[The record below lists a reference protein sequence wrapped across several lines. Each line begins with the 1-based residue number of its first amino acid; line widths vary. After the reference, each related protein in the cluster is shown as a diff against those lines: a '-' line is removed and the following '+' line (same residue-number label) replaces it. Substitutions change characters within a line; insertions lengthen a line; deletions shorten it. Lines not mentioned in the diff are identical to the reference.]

1 MTMLRRGHDL
11 HGLAFLVLYIYTIF
25 AQIGYAYF
33 PEFSKEIGA
42 YYGPTLFYEYWGFMF
57 LSFILTF
64 LVYTRTFPN
73 NNGKPS
79 YIVKPARVRK
89 IGGYIFFIITIFI
102 YLALSQYF
110 DRYRNS
116 FGYGGGAPMGPPWF
130 GVAFWIFTL
139 CIIILY
145 SLFRNDNNNLPKRI
159 LAFCLFALCTIFFLR
174 VTIAAGVRSPILYFL
189 LSIAFYELFPM
200 VNSIR
205 FAKRKLFV
213 FALIGLLFVSSMATL
228 RVLRLQ
234 GEQIN
239 ISSISNAEES
249 ESQFRDEGLPAQILK
264 QDYFNPSHTLFVSMA
279 NNIIDPLEVIKSN
292 AANALVMLNYP
303 HLTTTVLERGLG
315 IPSERGAGWA
325 YHYFVEGYNAIG
337 FLGVVYNALLWN
349 LGMLIWVK
357 LAQSDD
363 SIHNRLMFS
372 FMAMVIMIVMR
383 SQNSAFIQFYWL
395 ILLPGLALTLLSHN
409 SRIAF
414 ARRR

>member
-1 MTMLRRGHDL
+1 M
-11 HGLAFLVLYIYTIF
+11 
-25 AQIGYAYF
+25 
-33 PEFSKEIGA
+33 
-42 YYGPTLFYEYWGFMF
+42 
-57 LSFILTF
+57 
-64 LVYTRTFPN
+64 
-73 NNGKPS
+73 
-79 YIVKPARVRK
+79 
-89 IGGYIFFIITIFI
+89 
-102 YLALSQYF
+102 
-110 DRYRNS
+110 
-116 FGYGGGAPMGPPWF
+116 
-130 GVAFWIFTL
+130 
-139 CIIILY
+139 
-145 SLFRNDNNNLPKRI
+145 DNNSLPKRI

-174 VTIAAGVRSPILYFL
+174 VTIAAGVRSTILYFL

-315 IPSERGAGWA
+315 IPQKEVLDGL
-325 YHYFVEGYNAIG
+325 III
-337 FLGVVYNALLWN
+337 LL
-349 LGMLIWVK
+349 K
-357 LAQSDD
+357 
-363 SIHNRLMFS
+363 
-372 FMAMVIMIVMR
+372 VIMR
-383 SQNSAFIQFYWL
+383 LAFWELFIMPYYG
-395 ILLPGLALTLLSHN
+395 I
-409 SRIAF
+409 
-414 ARRR
+414 